1 MRSLPQFLSDYGES
15 HRNSFNQWVHIVCVP
30 AIVFSTL
37 GLLWLI
43 PIGSWLGL
51 TGTAGEWVNGA
62 TLLAVLSGLV
72 YLRLSLGVFVLMA
85 GWFAVSAW
93 IIQGVIAAGW
103 SLFWTSL
110 VVWIAAWALQ
120 VYGHKVEGKKPSFV
134 EDLVFL
140 LIGPIFVS
148 IEFGAKVGLP
158 VPYALS
164 RDGKDQHGGSVQGH

>member
-1 MRSLPQFLSDYGES
+1 MRSLPQFLGDYGES
-15 HRNSFNQWVHIVCVP
+15 HQNAFNQWVHIVCVP

-51 TGTAGEWVNGA
+51 TGAAAEWLNGA
-62 TLLAVLSGLV
+62 TVLAAVSGVV

-93 IIQGVIAAGW
+93 IIQSVLAAGW

-120 VYGHKVEGKKPSFV
+120 VYGHKIEGKKPSFV

-148 IEFGAKVGLP
+148 IEFAAKLGIP
-158 VPYALS
+158 VPYALNS
-164 RDGKDQHGGSVQGH
+164 HDKNQPGSQIQGH

>member
-1 MRSLPQFLSDYGES
+1 MRSLAQFLSDYGDS
-15 HRNSFNQWVHIVCVP
+15 HQNNFNQWVHIVCVP

-43 PIGSWLGL
+43 PIGNWLGL

-62 TLLAVLSGLV
+62 TLLAAISGLV
-72 YLRLSLGVFVLMA
+72 YLRLSIGVFVLMA
-85 GWFAVSAW
+85 GWFAVSAL
-93 IIQGVIAAGW
+93 IIQSVIAVGW

-120 VYGHKVEGKKPSFV
+120 VYGHKIEGKKPSFV

-148 IEFGAKVGLP
+148 IEFASKLGVP
-158 VPYALS
+158 VPYAQRS
-164 RDGKDQHGGSVQGH
+164 HGKDHPGGQIQGH

>member
-1 MRSLPQFLSDYGES
+1 MRTLAQFLGDYGDS
-15 HRNSFNQWVHIVCVP
+15 HQNNFNQWVPIVSVP

-51 TGTAGEWVNGA
+51 TGTAGEWGNGA
-62 TLLAVLSGLV
+62 TLFAAISGLV
-72 YLRLSLGVFVLMA
+72 DLRLAVGGFVLMA
-85 GWFAVSAW
+85 GWFAVSAL
-93 IIQGVIAAGW
+93 IIQGVLAAGW

-120 VYGHKVEGKKPSFV
+120 VYGHKIEGKKPSFV

-140 LIGPIFVS
+140 LIWPIFVS
-148 IEFGAKVGLP
+148 IEFASKLGLP
-158 VPYALS
+158 VPYAQRS
-164 RDGKDQHGGSVQGH
+164 HGKDHAEGQIQGH

>member
-15 HRNSFNQWVHIVCVP
+15 HQNSFNQWVHIVCVP

-43 PIGSWLGL
+43 PVGSWLGL
-51 TGTAGEWVNGA
+51 TGMAGEWVNGA
-62 TLLAVLSGLV
+62 TVLAVLSGVV
-72 YLRLSLGVFVLMA
+72 YLRLSLWVFVLMA

-93 IIQGVIAAGW
+93 LIQSVIAAGW
-103 SLFWTSL
+103 SLFWSSL
-110 VVWIAAWALQ
+110 VVWVAAWALQ

-148 IEFGAKVGLP
+148 IEFAAKIGIP
-158 VPYALS
+158 VPSALS
-164 RDGKDQHGGSVQGH
+164 SHGKDQHGGSIQGQ

>member
-1 MRSLPQFLSDYGES
+1 MRSLPQFLSDYGQS
-15 HRNSFNQWVHIVCVP
+15 HRNTFNQWVHIVCVP

-43 PIGSWLGL
+43 PIGGWLGL

-62 TLLAVLSGLV
+62 TLLAAVSGVV
-72 YLRLSLGVFVLMA
+72 YLRLAVGVFVLMA
-85 GWFAVSAW
+85 GWFAVSAV
-93 IIQGVIAAGW
+93 IIQSVLAAGW
-103 SLFWTSL
+103 SLFWLSL
-110 VVWIAAWALQ
+110 MVWVAAWALQ

-148 IEFGAKVGLP
+148 IEFAAKLGIP
-158 VPYALS
+158 VPYALGS
-164 RDGKDQHGGSVQGH
+164 HEDHPGGPIQGH